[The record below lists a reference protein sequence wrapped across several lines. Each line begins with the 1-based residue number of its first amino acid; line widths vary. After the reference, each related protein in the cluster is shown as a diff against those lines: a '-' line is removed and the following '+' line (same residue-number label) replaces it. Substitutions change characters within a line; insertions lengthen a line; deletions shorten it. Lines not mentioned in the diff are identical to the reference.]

1 MSVCGVGAS
10 VCGIGGEGEPDRPR
24 GCEKVGEC
32 ARAPGL
38 AAGAAVVEEKGGGSR
53 HPDPLPLL
61 SFSDFQPAGQP
72 AVPSEAPARLRWP
85 RAREEPPEPGERC
98 DLFLPPV

>member
-1 MSVCGVGAS
+1 MGTSVCGS
-10 VCGIGGEGEPDRPR
+10 GGEGEPERPR

-38 AAGAAVVEEKGGGSR
+38 AAGAAAAEEEGGGSR

-61 SFSDFQPAGQP
+61 RGP
-72 AVPSEAPARLRWP
+72 PARP
-85 RAREEPPEPGERC
+85 AARASPGGPSWAPLAES
-98 DLFLPPV
+98 